1 MWSELKTL
9 FWLQWKLTRAMFR
22 SRRTST
28 QLRLVGLLFRL
39 VSLLVTFPMFLLMGI
54 GLAVGLILLS
64 PRAAFEVVMIVN
76 TFLFFIWLI
85 LPASHSSQLV
95 ERFEMSR
102 LFAHPISFR
111 TIVVGSTLIS
121 LLTMTGFWTLPL
133 ILGEIVGLATHQP
146 LALPLILLGALP
158 TFALLVLTGRIME
171 DLFDLVAGD
180 RRLRALM
187 LALLTLPFMFCW
199 IGQYA
204 AQYATDNYS
213 NLPQFAQAPVLKE
226 LEKLEEPRNFAEFRV
241 TSSKVLE
248 TLRLSRWLIWL
259 PPGWATAGMGLAT
272 RGQWGSAFLLLPI
285 SMALVALL
293 LRVHAGIT
301 RRLMDGAALSVGTE
315 RVRSHRFM
323 QLSGPPT
330 LWALFRKDWIY
341 LWRSPVPRR
350 LLFSSLIMV
359 VAMAFPMRSLAQEG
373 EQGDGDLSPAVR
385 AAMPLIAAGFIITM
399 SSMAVNMGLTANYFG
414 TIDRE
419 GFATLALSPSDRRYL
434 ILSANLA
441 VLLYTGLQ
449 VFVTTLGIALLSG
462 SWVVLPLGMYLG
474 LCLQIG
480 GAPAYNLAAI
490 IGPYRTQLKFR
501 GGRQRGNLWGMLAWL
516 ISATPVLALIAL
528 PYVLWKPGLVLTLP
542 LGAIYCLGLYTLTL
556 KPLATLLQRREYTI
570 LLAVTAEE

>member
-1 MWSELKTL
+1 MWTELKTL

-28 QLRLVGLLFRL
+28 QLHVVGLLLRV
-39 VSLLVTFPMFLLMGI
+39 VSLVFTFPMFLLMGI
-54 GLAVGLILLS
+54 ALAVGLILLS
-64 PRAAFEVVMIVN
+64 PGAAFEVVMIVN
-76 TFLFFIWLI
+76 TFMFLIWLI
-85 LPASHSSQLV
+85 LPASYNSQLV

-133 ILGEIVGLATHQP
+133 LLGEVVGLAYHQP

-199 IGQYA
+199 VGQHA
-204 AQYATDNYS
+204 VQYATDNYS
-213 NLPQFAQAPVLKE
+213 NLPQFVQAPVLKE
-226 LEKLEEPRNFAEFRV
+226 LEALEEPESFAEFRV
-241 TSSKVLE
+241 TASKALE
-248 TLRLSRWLIWL
+248 ILELSRFLIWL
-259 PPGWATAGMGLAT
+259 PPGWATAGMGLAA
-272 RGQWGSAFLLLPI
+272 RGQWGGALLLLPVSI
-285 SMALVALL
+285 VLVALL
-293 LRVHAGIT
+293 LRVHAGIA
-301 RRLMDGAALSVGTE
+301 RRLMEGAALSVGTE
-315 RVRSHRFM
+315 RVRSRPFL
-323 QLSGPPT
+323 QLAGPPT

-341 LWRSPVPRR
+341 LWRSPMPRR

-359 VAMAFPMRSLAQEG
+359 VAMAVPLRSMAQEG
-373 EQGDGDLSPAVR
+373 GQGEGDLPPALR
-385 AAMPLIAAGFIITM
+385 AAMPLAAAGFVITM
-399 SSMAVNMGLTANYFG
+399 SNMAVNMGLTANYFG

-441 VLLYTGLQ
+441 VL
-449 VFVTTLGIALLSG
+449 SG
-462 SWVVLPLGMYLG
+462 SWAVFPLGMYLG
-474 LCLQIG
+474 LCLQVG
-480 GAPAYNLAAI
+480 GAPAYTLAAI
-490 IGPYRTQLKFR
+490 IGPYRTQLKFS

-516 ISATPVLALIAL
+516 TSATPVLALIAL
-528 PYVLWKPGLVLTLP
+528 PYALWKPGLVLTLP
-542 LGAIYCLGLYTLTL
+542 LGAVYCLGLYILTL
-556 KPLATLLQRREYTI
+556 KPLAKLLQRREYTI
-570 LLAVTAEE
+570 LQAVTAEE